1 MRPWSPVELAI
12 ARRLSCSD
20 FRLASHVSHS
30 RTECHLPLASQHAVA
45 ADVSRSCKSCPGPL
59 HRRERAYAGS
69 RNMKVDRIGA
79 LHNSYLCTRCLRVRH
94 LANGFNSRRR
104 QTSLRAPPDCRGGS
118 VWVGSALKKVYDPRD
133 LCICCLE
140 TRSHKPW
147 RPTGTAV
154 KRFVQRACTPCHPP
168 LTALLYKYNPA
179 TALGSGLGGAA
190 VT

>member
-1 MRPWSPVELAI
+1 MLARARCHWWMRMCAQPSTRILIIRRHGEYGAEAVMWVDTGGKWRNTCWSRTSPPALGHKSCVVAALI
-12 ARRLSCSD
+12 ARVVSCSD

-30 RTECHLPLASQHAVA
+30 RTERHLSLASQHAVA
-45 ADVSRSCKSCPGPL
+45 ADVVQICKSCPGPL

-118 VWVGSALKKVYDPRD
+118 VWVGSALKKV
-133 LCICCLE
+133 
-140 TRSHKPW
+140 
-147 RPTGTAV
+147 
-154 KRFVQRACTPCHPP
+154 
-168 LTALLYKYNPA
+168 
-179 TALGSGLGGAA
+179 
-190 VT
+190 

>member
-1 MRPWSPVELAI
+1 MKRSPPFESISDTFGLSRESHADGRKMAERRTTCWSRTSSPALGHKSCVVAALI
-12 ARRLSCSD
+12 ARGVACSD

-30 RTECHLPLASQHAVA
+30 RTERHLSLASQHAVA
-45 ADVSRSCKSCPGPL
+45 ADVVQICKSCPGPL

-118 VWVGSALKKVYDPRD
+118 VWVGSALKKV
-133 LCICCLE
+133 
-140 TRSHKPW
+140 
-147 RPTGTAV
+147 
-154 KRFVQRACTPCHPP
+154 
-168 LTALLYKYNPA
+168 
-179 TALGSGLGGAA
+179 
-190 VT
+190 